1 LSPRQAREV
10 ERIGQRLPELPL
22 IRAAFSRGELSYAK
36 VSVLVGVAAPETEQ
50 QLLELA
56 GVMTASQLARCVAAY
71 RRLSRE
77 QAADHQQREFL
88 HYFWAEEGWLSFRG
102 RLAAD
107 EGAVLV
113 RALEAGREALWDRR
127 RAQAAVADAA
137 AAGTPDRVPAR
148 PSNAEALAAV
158 ADLAL
163 ARGEADRSGGEP
175 YQVVVHV
182 DAPALAADTEGRCE
196 LADGRPVAV
205 ETARRLSCD
214 GSLVELHE
222 QEGQI
227 LSVGRKR
234 RTIPPALRRAL
245 AARDRGCRFPG
256 CDRTRFVD
264 GHHIHHWAQGGDTSL
279 GNLLSLCR
287 RHHRLVHERGY
298 TIRLHPDGEARFVN
312 QYGIAIANVPRPP
325 PRSSPDALPDRH
337 RRLGL
342 RIDKH
347 TCRNGHGDRMNLAL
361 AVDAIIAITG

>member
-1 LSPRQAREV
+1 
-10 ERIGQRLPELPL
+10 
-22 IRAAFSRGELSYAK
+22 
-36 VSVLVGVAAPETEQ
+36 
-50 QLLELA
+50 
-56 GVMTASQLARCVAAY
+56 
-71 RRLSRE
+71 
-77 QAADHQQREFL
+77 
-88 HYFWAEEGWLSFRG
+88 
-102 RLAAD
+102 
-107 EGAVLV
+107 VLV
-113 RALEAGREALWDRR
+113 RALEAGRDALWDRR

-163 ARGEADRSGGEP
+163 ARGQADRSGGER

-182 DAPALAADTEGRCE
+182 DTLALAADKEGRCE

-214 GSLVELHE
+214 GSMVELQE
-222 QEGQI
+222 REGQI

-264 GHHIHHWAQGGDTSL
+264 GHHIHHWAQGGETSL
-279 GNLLSLCR
+279 GNLVSLCR

-298 TIRLHPDGEARFVN
+298 TVRLEGDGEARFVN
-312 QYGIAIANVPRPP
+312 QYGVAIANVPRPP
-325 PRSSPDALPDRH
+325 PPSGPDALPDRH

-342 RIDKH
+342 RIDKN
-347 TCRNGHGDRMNLAL
+347 TCRNGHGDRMDLGL
-361 AVDAIIAITG
+361 AVDAIIAIAG